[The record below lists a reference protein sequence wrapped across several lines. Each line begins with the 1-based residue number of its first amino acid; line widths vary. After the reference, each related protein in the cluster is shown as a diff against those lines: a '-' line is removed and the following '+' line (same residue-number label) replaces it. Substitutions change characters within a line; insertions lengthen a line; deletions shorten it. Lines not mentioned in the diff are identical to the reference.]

1 MVSASQ
7 EYLERVKTLM
17 KERRIALSL
26 TQKDAAER
34 SGVNLRTLQH
44 FEQTGEINFEKLLKL
59 FVLYRMDKRVMMHIE
74 DRSWWTVEELE
85 RSETKSKVRK

>member
-1 MVSASQ
+1 
-7 EYLERVKTLM
+7 M

-26 TQKDAAER
+26 TQKEVAER

-44 FEQTGEINFEKLLKL
+44 FEQKGEINFEKLLKL
-59 FVLYRMDKRVMMHIE
+59 LVLYRMDKRAVMCIE

-85 RSETKSKVRK
+85 RSETKTKVRK